1 VTNPH
6 RLYSNAIMF
15 QHQPRFWVHHG
26 HPRSK
31 LLVLNMVL
39 EAKKI
44 LLVCNT
50 EIVSV
55 KPALVADFENAPE

>member
-1 VTNPH
+1 
-6 RLYSNAIMF
+6 
-15 QHQPRFWVHHG
+15 
-26 HPRSK
+26 
-31 LLVLNMVL
+31 MVL